1 MISFSLAS
9 FILNNCPSII
19 LLFGFGFFDSF
30 DWFLSFLLLFFVL
43 FLYLIDFF
51 SIGWLGLGGFHCGCL
66 FFFFVE
72 WLFCVWFF
80 VFGFWDYFSLLFL
93 FFYLLD
99 DGFNLRFDFMFNLS
113 LNHLFFNLFFWL
125 LSFSFNILLGSLLLF
140 AFRFSSRISW
150 IAIFVMWLVG
160 CFELFR
166 NEAYTS
172 PIFNNFFL
180 LTTHFDEKSSVKN
193 LFIIRVF
200 NEVDSIDFQI
210 KD

>member
-1 MISFSLAS
+1 MISFSLAG

-30 DWFLSFLLLFFVL
+30 DWFLSFLLLFFLL

-51 SIGWLGLGGFHCGCL
+51 SIGWFGLGGFSCGCL

-99 DGFNLRFDFMFNLS
+99 DGFNLRFDFMFHLN

-140 AFRFSSRISW
+140 AFRFSSGISW
-150 IAIFVMWLVG
+150 IAIFVMWLVW

-193 LFIIRVF
+193 LFVIRVF